1 MGQPHSGWLFFILDR
16 AMNPLSLSAPLL
28 PPITPPLQAN
38 AITAIA
44 PVAFAA
50 AEPELPF
57 SQPLPLPNAQPVATG
72 TEHQD
77 GVAMRPDQ
85 VFMTRQMLFA
95 QADGRTLAGNWR
107 SMVGN
112 YGATLIE
119 RELRTRAG
127 ALPPMLLLAGQEG
140 RMPGRALDGQL
151 LPADAWRFTVHAGS
165 AQAQHLQVMRKGA
178 DGGAGR
184 RRRPRAA
191 LRLELA
197 LADGTHVAV
206 QVEPAPG
213 GVVIEM
219 AAPDAA
225 TLARLRA
232 WQPALDAAV
241 ERAGLVVVRWSF
253 RTGIAPAGSAHATL
267 AAQDAAAVLTL
278 PGFRAVAELA
288 LMLPAQG

>member
-1 MGQPHSGWLFFILDR
+1 MGQPLPGWPFFYLDR

-28 PPITPPLQAN
+28 PPIASPLQAN
-38 AITAIA
+38 AIAAIA

-50 AEPELPF
+50 AQAE
-57 SQPLPLPNAQPVATG
+57 LPLPQSQPPVHQQPVAAG
-72 TEHQD
+72 AEQAD
-77 GVAMRPDQ
+77 GLAMRPDQ
-85 VFMTRQMLFA
+85 VFMTRQMVFA

-107 SMVGN
+107 AMVGT
-112 YGATLIE
+112 YGATLAE

-127 ALPPMLLLAGQEG
+127 ALPPLLLLAGQEG
-140 RMPGRALDGQL
+140 RAPARPLDGQ

-165 AQAQHLQVMRKGA
+165 AQAQHLQVVRKGA
-178 DGGAGR
+178 DGGGGR

-213 GVVIEM
+213 GVAIEL
-219 AAPDAA
+219 AAPDAYA
-225 TLARLRA
+225 SARLRA
-232 WQPALDAAV
+232 LQPALDAAV
-241 ERAGLVVVRWSF
+241 ARAGLVVVRWSF
-253 RTGIAPAGSAHATL
+253 RTGIAPAGSAHALL
-267 AAQDAAAVLTL
+267 AAEDAAQVLTL
-278 PGFRAVAELA
+278 PVFQAVAELA

>member
-1 MGQPHSGWLFFILDR
+1 
-16 AMNPLSLSAPLL
+16 MNPLSLSAPLL
-28 PPITPPLQAN
+28 APITPPLQAT

-57 SQPLPLPNAQPVATG
+57 SQPLPLPNAQAVATG

-127 ALPPMLLLAGQEG
+127 ALPPALMLVGQEG
-140 RMPGRALDGQL
+140 RTPGRALDGQL

-197 LADGTHVAV
+197 LADGTQVVV

-232 WQPALDAAV
+232 LQPALDAAV
-241 ERAGLVVVRWSF
+241 GRAGLVVVRWSF
-253 RTGIAPAGSAHATL
+253 MTGIAPAGSAHAKL
-267 AAQDAAAVLTL
+267 AAEDAAQVLTL
-278 PGFRAVAELA
+278 PVFRAVAELA